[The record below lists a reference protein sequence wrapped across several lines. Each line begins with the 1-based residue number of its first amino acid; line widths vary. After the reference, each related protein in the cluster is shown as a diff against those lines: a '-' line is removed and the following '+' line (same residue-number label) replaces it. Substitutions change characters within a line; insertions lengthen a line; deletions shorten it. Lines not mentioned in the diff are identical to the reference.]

1 MAAVFLMR
9 PALRAFLACCVFI
22 TPESH
27 ASDSFALNAGRTQV
41 YDSNLF
47 RLPASSDPVKVLGKP
62 KHESIGINTLGL
74 SVDQAYSLQKFKLN
88 LNLLD
93 YQYQNFSYL
102 SYLARNL
109 DASWAWSLTP
119 QFHGQLSGTR
129 KESLDQNTLI
139 ESLGLKN
146 QQVDKTTSFDANYQ
160 LDGVWRLT
168 AGAAHR
174 SQISDYAIVGESD
187 FNTNEAKAGFNYSA
201 GAGDNMFFTLTKGSG
216 TYINHVALGVNAIGD
231 HDLTEYQV
239 GRYWHLTGKT
249 IADLRLGHVAVSHPR
264 DHKRDFGGVKSDFK
278 VRWTPTGKVE
288 VLLNWARKLSSY
300 QTNNT
305 NYTQTDSF
313 SLEPIWRISPKTV
326 IRLQHQTNLIRFLGS
341 PSTQLSN
348 SRRDT
353 TQSTT
358 VAVDWHPTNYLTL
371 NASLQLATRA
381 SNIVDYD
388 YKSHIATVL
397 ANIRF

>member
-1 MAAVFLMR
+1 MAAVFLRR
-9 PALRAFLACCVFI
+9 PALRVLLACCAAI
-22 TPESH
+22 TTEIH
-27 ASDSFALNAGRTQV
+27 AGEPLSLITGRTQV
-41 YDSNLF
+41 FDSNLF
-47 RLPASSDPVKVLGKP
+47 RIPASADPAKVLGKP
-62 KHESIGINTLGL
+62 QHESIGINTLGL
-74 SVDQAYSLQKFKLN
+74 SIDQAYSLQQFKLD

-93 YQYQNFSYL
+93 YQYQNFRYL
-102 SYLARNL
+102 SYVARNL
-109 DASWAWSLTP
+109 DTSWAWSLTP

-129 KESLDQNTLI
+129 KESLDQNTLM

-146 QQVDKTTSFDANYQ
+146 QQIDKTTSFDANYQ

-174 SQISDYAIVGESD
+174 SKKSDYAIVGESD
-187 FNTNEAKAGFNYSA
+187 FDTNEAKAGFHYSA
-201 GAGDNMFFTLTKGSG
+201 GAGDNMFFTLTKGGG
-216 TYINHVALGVNAIGD
+216 TYINHIASGVDAIGD

-239 GRYWHLTGKT
+239 GRSWHISGKST
-249 IADLRLGHVAVSHPR
+249 ADLRLSHRGVSHPS

-278 VRWTPTGKVE
+278 VQWAPTGKVV

-300 QTNNT
+300 QTYNT
-305 NYTQTDSF
+305 NYAQTDSF
-313 SLEPIWRISPKTV
+313 SVEPVWRISPKTV
-326 IRLQHQTNLIRFLGS
+326 IRLQHQTNLIRYLGS
-341 PSTQLSN
+341 PSAQFSN
-348 SRRDT
+348 TRRDT

-358 VAVDWHPTNYLTL
+358 IAVDWHPTNYLTL